1 MRFDN
6 FDKCENEALNRIDRI
21 KLSRKCSDDTATLI
35 SISMHLCYI
44 SNELYSLNKNASEIS
59 GNIEGVE
66 SGLLKVC
73 DSVESVGGAISGGSD
88 YEQGN
93 SDTLADIETH
103 LDTIAETLISI
114 GGHIPG

>member
-1 MRFDN
+1 M
-6 FDKCENEALNRIDRI
+6 FDKYEQEAINRIGRI
-21 KLSRKCSDDTATLI
+21 KSVLNCSTDTAIQI

-103 LDTIAETLISI
+103 LDTIAGTLISI
-114 GGHIPG
+114 DGHIPG